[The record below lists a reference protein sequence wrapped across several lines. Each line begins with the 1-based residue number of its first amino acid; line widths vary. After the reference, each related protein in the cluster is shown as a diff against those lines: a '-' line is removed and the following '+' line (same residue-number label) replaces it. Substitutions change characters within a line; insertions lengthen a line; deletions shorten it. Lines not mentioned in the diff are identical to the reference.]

1 MQEYDMWKR
10 NNELF
15 PAVEA
20 YTNAHICQG
29 YFYFF

>member
-15 PAVEA
+15 PTVEA
-20 YTNAHICQG
+20 YTDAHICQG